1 MTPEIYDIIIQLLKD
16 CLIPLL
22 GGLFSLV
29 LFKFKAK
36 IDLEITEKYLAL
48 LDKTIVDCVEA
59 TNQVFVGDLKNK
71 EEFSAKQQELARKRV
86 LTQVNMIL
94 NKKTKK
100 HIERIVGNLEIYIL
114 ERIEAIVKQSK
125 TK

>member
-1 MTPEIYDIIIQLLKD
+1 MAPEIYDIIVQLLKD

-29 LFKFKAK
+29 LLKLKAK
-36 IDLEITEKYLAL
+36 INLEITEKYLAL
-48 LDKTIVDCVEA
+48 LDKTIIDCVEA
-59 TNQVFVGDLKNK
+59 TSQTFVDDLKNK
-71 EEFSAKQQELARKRV
+71 EEFSAEQQELARKRV

-94 NKKTKK
+94 NKTTKK

-114 ERIEAIVKQSK
+114 EKIEAIVKQSK
-125 TK
+125 IK